1 MTLTELKDKLALE
14 HYQQPFWF
22 LLSEHQQAMLVDHV
36 AIGYALNELS
46 ALKNEV
52 SINNIGR
59 FYELGKVLN

>member
-36 AIGYALNELS
+36 AIEYALSELNELKES
-46 ALKNEV
+46 L
-52 SINNIGR
+52 NIT
-59 FYELGKVLN
+59 LCAK